1 MMKNNQNYGK
11 RQLTLT
17 ASSSFTIN
25 RSTNQRRD
33 RRAHLSL
40 MSFWSGTVM
49 IHVQLALS
57 W

>member
-1 MMKNNQNYGK
+1 MKNNQNYGK

-49 IHVQLALS
+49 IHVQLALL